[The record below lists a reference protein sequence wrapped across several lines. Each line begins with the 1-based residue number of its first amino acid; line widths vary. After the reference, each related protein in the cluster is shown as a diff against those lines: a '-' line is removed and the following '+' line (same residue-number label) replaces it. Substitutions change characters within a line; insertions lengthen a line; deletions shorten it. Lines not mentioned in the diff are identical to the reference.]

1 MNKPAQAGASAGMT
15 IFAAARDNDSS
26 DGGPTPANVDLPSL
40 SPFVIG
46 GGGTTKPA
54 DSETVWN
61 NDPGK
66 PHGNGT
72 GRGFST
78 IFPMQPWQAGAPN
91 GPGRMVPDVAAD
103 ADLYTGYELY
113 VHCASTPLGG
123 TSAVA
128 PLYAGLFA
136 SFGKKLSLATPQQL
150 VTPQLWLNQT
160 CFTDITVGDNGY
172 YRALPGPDPCTLGVP
187 IGVRLAQ
194 LFNAAPAQAQAA
206 PAAQTSPAGEP
217 IRLGAGDG
225 ALTLEPCWS
234 KVLLTDTGWRA
245 RAPFGRGELVEAHV
259 DADRAKRPAC
269 WRNKVRLGREG
280 YFALQ

>member
-1 MNKPAQAGASAGMT
+1 MNAIALAIAAAAADGCDVCSISWGSDEANWQTASQQLGVDYVGKLNNAAQAAAGAGMT
-15 IFAAARDNDSS
+15 IFAASGDNDSS
-26 DGGPTPANVDLPSL
+26 DGGPTPANVDLPSS

-46 GGGTTKPA
+46 CGGTTKTA
-54 DSETVWN
+54 DAEVVWN

-66 PHGNGT
+66 PDGNGT
-72 GRGFST
+72 GGGFST
-78 IFPMQPWQAGAPN
+78 IFPMPSWQAGAPN

-103 ADLYTGYELY
+103 ADPHTGYELN
-113 VHCASTPLGG
+113 VHGASTPLGG

-172 YRALPGPDPCTLGVP
+172 YRALPGSDPCTGLGSP

-194 LFNAAPAQAQAA
+194 LFAAAPAPAQAA
-206 PAAQTSPAGEP
+206 PPAQPAPQVGEP
-217 IRLGAGDG
+217 H
-225 ALTLEPCWS
+225 E
-234 KVLLTDTGWRA
+234 A
-245 RAPFGRGELVEAHV
+245 RRRRRRTYA
-259 DADRAKRPAC
+259 
-269 WRNKVRLGREG
+269 
-280 YFALQ
+280 